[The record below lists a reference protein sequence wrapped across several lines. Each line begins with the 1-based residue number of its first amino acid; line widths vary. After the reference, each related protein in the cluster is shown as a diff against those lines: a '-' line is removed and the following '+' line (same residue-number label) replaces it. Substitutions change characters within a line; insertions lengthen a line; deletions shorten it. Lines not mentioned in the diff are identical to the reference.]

1 MLPVRDTASL
11 LAATENRTEPSPC
24 PAAGC
29 ASVTHAVSVCAAHWQ
44 SRLVPMRTVPEPPP
58 AGNDGASAV
67 AWRVHL
73 LDDGLVRVS
82 VFEEDPQAEATSA
95 AATTVANIADER
107 AVVRNATVATGSR
120 RPTRAARVHCRL
132 PRRAVPRSN

>member
-1 MLPVRDTASL
+1 
-11 LAATENRTEPSPC
+11 
-24 PAAGC
+24 
-29 ASVTHAVSVCAAHWQ
+29 
-44 SRLVPMRTVPEPPP
+44 
-58 AGNDGASAV
+58 
-67 AWRVHL
+67 L

-132 PRRAVPRSN
+132 PRRAVPGAIDMPVRIALNAAEITSSGDAGGQLAGQGCEARWPIH